1 MNEHALVSQ
10 LLNTNEGDV
19 CSLCQMTDGKEC
31 IMKEQGVNRSI
42 WVAGMDAEEEAEDQG
57 KSEPDAA
64 RMARFACYRA
74 YVFQVSNWH
83 SGLGRI
89 RVPKCVVDNIR
100 RKFPGDGKY
109 VGHKDVPISGS
120 G

>member
-1 MNEHALVSQ
+1 
-10 LLNTNEGDV
+10 
-19 CSLCQMTDGKEC
+19 
-31 IMKEQGVNRSI
+31 MKEQGVNRSI